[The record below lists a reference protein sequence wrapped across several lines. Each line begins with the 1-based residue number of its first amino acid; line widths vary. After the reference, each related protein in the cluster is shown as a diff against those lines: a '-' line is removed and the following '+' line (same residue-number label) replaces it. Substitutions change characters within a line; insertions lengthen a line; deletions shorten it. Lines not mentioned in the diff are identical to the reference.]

1 MIYLYSQDASIRSRW
16 QEALVGR
23 VDVQSMPEDQP
34 LAAALAAV
42 TEGLVLADLA
52 ADDLVQEGRLVEL
65 CRVHSGKRIVAA
77 YTTLSPADAIALFGA
92 GARGYCNRLIRPEL
106 LVEVIRVVEHG
117 EVWVGEQL
125 MSGLLR
131 ALPRAVNSIA
141 SDDPLLVP
149 LTDREKDVIPF
160 IVDGMANKVIARE
173 LDITERTVKAHVSS
187 ILRKLGVSDRMQ
199 LAMLLTRPE
208 KQL

>member
-1 MIYLYSQDASIRSRW
+1 MIYLYSHDETIRDRW
-16 QEALVGR
+16 QEALAGR
-23 VDVQSMPEDQP
+23 DDIQTLAQDQP
-34 LAAALAAV
+34 LAAGLAGF
-42 TEGLVLADLA
+42 TEGLVLVDLA
-52 ADDLVQEGRLVEL
+52 AKDVAEVGRLEAL
-65 CRVHSGKRIVAA
+65 CRVHPAKQLVAA
-77 YTTLSPADAIALFGA
+77 YATLSPAQAIGLFQA
-92 GARGYCNRLIRPEL
+92 GARGYCNRYIRAEL
-106 LVEVIRVVEHG
+106 LNEVIRVVEHG

-131 ALPRAVNSIA
+131 ALPRAVNSIS
-141 SDDPLLVP
+141 SDDPLLAP
-149 LTDREKDVIPF
+149 LTDREKDVIPM
-160 IVDGMANKVIARE
+160 IIDGMANKVIARE

>member
-1 MIYLYSQDASIRSRW
+1 MIYLYTQDATVRGRW
-16 QEALVGR
+16 QEALAGR
-23 VDVQSMPEDQP
+23 DDVQATPEGLP
-34 LAAALAAV
+34 LAAALAGF
-42 TEGLVLADLA
+42 TEGVVLADLA
-52 ADDLVQEGRLVEL
+52 AEDLAKVEHLVEL
-65 CRVHSGKRIVAA
+65 CRIHTGKRIIAA
-77 YTTLSPADAIALFGA
+77 YTTLSPADAITLFGA
-92 GARGYCNRLIRPEL
+92 GVRGYCNRLIRAEL
-106 LVEVIRVVEHG
+106 LAEVIRVVEHG

-141 SDDPLLVP
+141 SDDPLLAP
-149 LTDREKDVIPF
+149 LTDREKDVIPY

-187 ILRKLGVSDRMQ
+187 ILRKLEVGDRMQ

-208 KQL
+208 KQI

>member
-1 MIYLYSQDASIRSRW
+1 MIYLYTQDATVRGRW
-16 QEALVGR
+16 QEALAGR
-23 VDVQSMPEDQP
+23 DDVQATPEGLP
-34 LAAALAAV
+34 LAAALAGF
-42 TEGLVLADLA
+42 TEGVVLADLA
-52 ADDLVQEGRLVEL
+52 AEDLAKVEHLVEL
-65 CRVHSGKRIVAA
+65 CRIHTGKLIIAA
-77 YTTLSPADAIALFGA
+77 YTTLSPADAITLFGA
-92 GARGYCNRLIRPEL
+92 GVRGYCNRLIRAEL
-106 LVEVIRVVEHG
+106 LAEVIRVVEHG

-141 SDDPLLVP
+141 SDDPLLAP
-149 LTDREKDVIPF
+149 LTDREKDVIPY

-187 ILRKLGVSDRMQ
+187 ILRKLEVGDRMQ

-208 KQL
+208 KQI